1 MAGRFDALAILG
13 VWAIEPLS
21 SIAFLPRHLVPQL
34 TYIIL
39 VLGAVGAS
47 AVVRPRTPAMHWL
60 HLAGWGGVAVFGWFD
75 GKLALVV
82 AGLMVLLTMAL
93 IDLLRSTSASFSSQ
107 PAASFLLLLSAGLI
121 LRTPFHFP
129 NYAALGTT
137 SEELAIHFLEAH
149 VPKDSLVMSPYP
161 GPAIAAKMSD
171 VGPGDVPQ
179 GARTPGPFLAW
190 VQAKDIA
197 AIYLDRQFKRSE
209 EVYDLAS
216 SLVGDGLRVAYTTP
230 DGRIR
235 ILQPT
240 R

>member
-1 MAGRFDALAILG
+1 
-13 VWAIEPLS
+13 
-21 SIAFLPRHLVPQL
+21 
-34 TYIIL
+34 
-39 VLGAVGAS
+39 
-47 AVVRPRTPAMHWL
+47 
-60 HLAGWGGVAVFGWFD
+60 
-75 GKLALVV
+75 
-82 AGLMVLLTMAL
+82 
-93 IDLLRSTSASFSSQ
+93 
-107 PAASFLLLLSAGLI
+107 
-121 LRTPFHFP
+121 
-129 NYAALGTT
+129 
-137 SEELAIHFLEAH
+137 
-149 VPKDSLVMSPYP
+149 MSPYP

-190 VQAKDIA
+190 VQTKDIA